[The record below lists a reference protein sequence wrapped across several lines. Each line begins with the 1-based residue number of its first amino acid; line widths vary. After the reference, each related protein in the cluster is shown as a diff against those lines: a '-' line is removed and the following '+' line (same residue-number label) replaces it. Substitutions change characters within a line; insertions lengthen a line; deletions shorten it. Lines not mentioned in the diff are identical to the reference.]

1 MKKYL
6 FVSLLALLAHVQT
19 AKAADTDV
27 STKDNLIY
35 AMPLTAGQGE
45 QRFYEYEIDDVSPS
59 IVRDNNKWRSV
70 ASR

>member
-19 AKAADTDV
+19 VKAADTDV

-45 QRFYEYEIDDVSPS
+45 QGVDLCFAMKNSVEI
-59 IVRDNNKWRSV
+59 RGFQM
-70 ASR
+70 